1 MKKNLKETR
10 RQGWMTL
17 LALLI
22 IACAVYLG
30 FTPLFN
36 LVKGGVAGGV
46 IGSSF
51 GAIFVIILTMYLLN
65 KQTEIEQ
72 ESKKS
77 ERVFDEKVRLYQ
89 QILDIT
95 RDMLIDGNLTEEE
108 INRLPF
114 PVIRL
119 QMLGADETISSFQ
132 KVFEKLNSVYAK
144 EEGKSIKIE
153 EDDKTEIFQ
162 MLSNFASVCRKDLGI
177 SDEEVSE
184 EIKKETNQAIAN
196 SGKKE
201 RDYSKY
207 SFDGIELAKS
217 RYVLS
222 VISSFVKEN
231 PDMSLN
237 DFEKVFNRTPPEFN
251 GTRKGEFEIWK
262 TYDEAIELH
271 KLKPK
276 YTRYYVTKGGDYLS
290 DKDLVLKLKD
300 EEICISNGWDLRGI
314 TYFIK
319 MIKQKGI
326 RSE

>member
-1 MKKNLKETR
+1 
-10 RQGWMTL
+10 
-17 LALLI
+17 
-22 IACAVYLG
+22 
-30 FTPLFN
+30 
-36 LVKGGVAGGV
+36 
-46 IGSSF
+46 
-51 GAIFVIILTMYLLN
+51 
-65 KQTEIEQ
+65 
-72 ESKKS
+72 
-77 ERVFDEKVRLYQ
+77 
-89 QILDIT
+89 LDIT

-207 SFDGIELAKS
+207 SFDGVELAKS

-251 GTRKGEFEIWK
+251 GTRKGRTPPEFNGTRKGEFEIWK

-276 YTRYYVTKGGDYLS
+276 YKRYYVTKGGDYLS

-300 EEICISNGWDLRGI
+300 EEICISNGWDLPGI
-314 TYFIK
+314 TFFIK

>member
-1 MKKNLKETR
+1 MKKTLKETR

-17 LALLI
+17 LALLV

-132 KVFEKLNSVYAK
+132 KVFEKINSVYAK
-144 EEGKSIKIE
+144 EDGKLIKIND
-153 EDDKTEIFQ
+153 DDKTEIFQ

-184 EIKKETNQAIAN
+184 EIKKETNQVIAN

-207 SFDGIELAKS
+207 SFDGVELAKS
-217 RYVLS
+217 KYVYS
-222 VISSFVKEN
+222 VISNFINEN

-237 DFEKVFNRTPPEFN
+237 DFEKVFNRTPSEFN
-251 GTRKGEFEIWK
+251 GGRTGEYEIWK
-262 TYDEAIELH
+262 TYNEAIELH
-271 KLKPK
+271 KLKGYK
-276 YTRYYVTKGGDYLS
+276 RYYVTKGGDYLS

-300 EEICISNGWDLRGI
+300 EEICISNGWDLNGI
-314 TYFIK
+314 TCFVE
-319 MIKQKGI
+319 MIKQKGV
-326 RSE
+326 RYE